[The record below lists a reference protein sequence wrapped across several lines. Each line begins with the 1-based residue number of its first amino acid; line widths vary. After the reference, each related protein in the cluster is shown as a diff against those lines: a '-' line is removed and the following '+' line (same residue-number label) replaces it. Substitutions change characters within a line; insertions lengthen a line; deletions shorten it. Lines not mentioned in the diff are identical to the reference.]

1 MLVVQVETDAGIAGA
16 GISRDAERFAV
27 RELIRHE
34 IGPFLLGKDPLA
46 TEKIWN
52 DACWELGMSYK
63 VRTRVVARAIG
74 AVDQALWDI
83 KGRYLHQPIYRLL
96 GGASPAS
103 VGAYTTFGFNVYPL
117 EDLVALARQLVQEG
131 HDKLK
136 MQVVA
141 ADRGQDVSVDVARVK
156 AVREAVGDPVM
167 LMVDGNSKFDF
178 PHARE
183 LARRIE
189 PYHIQ
194 PPVARQGRLPLPE
207 KPGMGLELNEAA
219 VEEYTEP

>member
-1 MLVVQVETDAGIAGA
+1 MLLVHVETDAGIAGA

-27 RELIRHE
+27 RELIHRE
-34 IGPFLLGKDPLA
+34 ISPFLLGKDPLA
-46 TEKIWN
+46 IEKIWT

-63 VRTRVVARAIG
+63 VRTGVVARAIG

-83 KGRYLHQPIYRLL
+83 KGKYLNQPIYRLL
-96 GGASPAS
+96 GSASPSS
-103 VGAYTTFGFNVYPL
+103 VGAYTTFGFNMYTL
-117 EDLVALARQLVQEG
+117 EELVALARQLVQEG

-141 ADRGQDVSVDVARVK
+141 ANRGQDVSVDVARVK
-156 AVREAVGDPVM
+156 AVREAVGDAVM

-178 PHARE
+178 PHARA

-189 PYHIQ
+189 PVWSKYSNSTLRR
-194 PPVARQGRLPLPE
+194 VAIPD
-207 KPGMGLELNEAA
+207 
-219 VEEYTEP
+219 YTHFTNRDG